1 MRRRLLFRAKDRKFE
16 LGVRTLIMGVVNVTP
31 DSFSDGGRFLE
42 ADAAVEHGLVLVR
55 QGADAL
61 DIGGESSRPGAR
73 VVPAQEELDRVLPVI
88 EGIRKASDVALS
100 VDTCK
105 SEVAEAAVRA
115 GAEIINDISS
125 LRFDARMAEVVSL
138 SQAGVVLMH
147 MRGNPQTMQQ
157 LPPSKD
163 ILKDV
168 DTEFVL
174 AVRRAE
180 AAGIARDRIILDPG
194 IGFGK
199 TPEDNLRILH
209 RLNRFQCLGFPLMVG
224 TSRKSFIG
232 HVLETPVEDRIPG
245 TIASTVAAVING
257 AHLVRVHDVFEVQQ
271 AVRLTDAILNEEAI
285 RS

>member
-1 MRRRLLFRAKDRKFE
+1 MRRRLLFRAKDREFE

-105 SEVAEAAVRA
+105 SEVAEAAVHA

-285 RS
+285 R